1 IAVGKSVDASH
12 RQDRAVRAI
21 DGERYTS
28 WNVSDEPPYWLSVDL
43 GKPYILTNW
52 VVFHRGS
59 GGLGTDPLDGPLNTA
74 DFRLQVSDDQIT
86 WHDVDVVEGNVLA
99 RTNRALSPIAARYV
113 RLYITKP

>member
-1 IAVGKSVDASH
+1 
-12 RQDRAVRAI
+12 
-21 DGERYTS
+21 
-28 WNVSDEPPYWLSVDL
+28 LSVDL

-113 RLYITKP
+113 RLYITKPSSFDFNRDAVIYELELYGFELE